1 MIWLFKLSG
10 FALIIIATYI
20 TGSLKSN
27 SLNLRRKKLIAI
39 KNAINNLKQRIRL
52 SNTEIDK
59 LIAVSFESIPDI
71 YKDLETRDCEI
82 IADFFKD
89 LGMSDSKAEYE
100 RCEVY
105 IQLLTTQITEAEK
118 NYTELSRLYK
128 SIGFLSGIFICIF
141 FL

>member
-10 FALIIIATYI
+10 FVLIIVATYI
-20 TGSLKSN
+20 MGSLKSN

-59 LIAVSFESIPDI
+59 LIAVSFEGIPDI
-71 YKDLETRDCEI
+71 YKDLENRDCEI

-89 LGMSDSKAEYE
+89 LGMTDSKAEYE

-105 IQLLTTQITEAEK
+105 ISLLNTQIAEAEK
-118 NYTELSRLYK
+118 NYTELSKLYK

>member
-1 MIWLFKLSG
+1 MIWLFKLLG
-10 FALIIIATYI
+10 FALIIVATYI
-20 TGSLKSN
+20 MGSLKSN

-59 LIAVSFESIPDI
+59 LIAVSFEGIPDI
-71 YKDLETRDCEI
+71 YKDLENRDCEI

-89 LGMSDSKAEYE
+89 LGMTDSKAEYE

-105 IQLLTTQITEAEK
+105 ISLLNTQIDEAEK
-118 NYTELSRLYK
+118 NYTELSKLYK